1 MSMQN
6 FEWSNYC
13 QHIKDKWPVYV
24 SDYDTKDDV
33 LGINIYRFLEVLNN
47 HMTENTIVVT
57 DAGSASYALP
67 QNLKAKLDQR
77 FVFSSAQAD
86 MGCAV
91 PAAIGV
97 ALAAPEKN
105 VVVVTGDGSFN
116 SNIQELASI
125 KQHNLSIKIF
135 IINNSGYLSIRNT
148 QKRFFDNRVYGVDKQ
163 SGLWFPSLHAIA
175 QAYRINYTNIFGEF
189 DLKSQV
195 ADVLKRDVP
204 YIIDINCLHNQEI
217 VPTQMLKDV
226 NGKKVQAALDDMYPF
241 ISDDEYNEEK
251 EKVLSICKKL

>member
-1 MSMQN
+1 MQN
-6 FEWSNYC
+6 SEWSNYC

-33 LGINIYRFLEVLNN
+33 LGINIYRFLEVLNS

-67 QNLKAKLDQR
+67 QNLKAKLGQR
-77 FVFSSAQAD
+77 FVFSASQAD
-86 MGCAV
+86 MGCAI
-91 PAAIGV
+91 PAGIGV
-97 ALAAPEKN
+97 ALAAPEKT

-125 KQHNLSIKIF
+125 KQHNLSLKIF
-135 IINNSGYLSIRNT
+135 VLNNSGYLSIRNT
-148 QKRFFDNRVYGVDKQ
+148 QRKFFENRVYGVDKQ

-217 VPTQMLKDV
+217 VPTQMLKEV